1 MRDEVRR
8 WDRRIGGE
16 RCKNDTSSDIAVP
29 LKPTQKICC
38 VMQKPDISQASL
50 FCLGWMSNQYVGVHT
65 YIGVISRLLPASWER
80 SLISDLCCFW
90 FRFIFFP
97 FYFHF
102 FSIFSLISFSYAEN
116 SEGQGCGCEVI
127 EMHLRAAMG
136 QIASGRH
143 RSQAGCRLLK

>member
-1 MRDEVRR
+1 MRDEVR

-65 YIGVISRLLPASWER
+65 YIGVTSRLLPASWER
-80 SLISDLCCFW
+80 SLISDLCCLWFVFL
-90 FRFIFFP
+90 FRFFFVFFSFFFP
-97 FYFHF
+97 F
-102 FSIFSLISFSYAEN
+102 SL
-116 SEGQGCGCEVI
+116 
-127 EMHLRAAMG
+127 
-136 QIASGRH
+136 
-143 RSQAGCRLLK
+143 